1 MKIED
6 IIEERKIED
15 IIHYT
20 TNSGLTGILASGHLL
35 SRARLKVDQYLEHI
49 IYYNC
54 ESRIRDK
61 EWLDYINL
69 SITTANMN
77 LFGISRGK
85 WHSEME
91 GWWCLLSFSPE
102 ILLHLG
108 VFFTTTN
115 NIYTSVKRE
124 PGPQGLNN
132 LFADRIERWS
142 GNVEMRKSHLPS
154 NQPTCNQ
161 AEVLYPVELSIEYL
175 RHIYV
180 EGEENQDAVGN
191 IIAAFKGLPKFDCL
205 VRPELF

>member
-1 MKIED
+1 MNIED

-20 TNSGLTGILASGHLL
+20 TNSGFTGILASGHLL
-35 SRARLKVDQYLEHI
+35 SRARLKEDEYLEYI

-54 ESRIRDK
+54 KRRIRDK

-77 LFGISRGK
+77 LFGLSRGK
-85 WHSEME
+85 WHARMD

-102 ILLHLG
+102 ILLHPG

-115 NIYTSVKRE
+115 NIYTSVQRKK
-124 PGPQGLNN
+124 GAQGLND

-142 GNVEMRKSHLPS
+142 GNVAEREITLPL

-161 AEVLYPVELSIEYL
+161 AEVLYPRRLSVDFL

-180 EGEENQDAVGN
+180 ENEDNQVAAEN
-191 IIAAFKGLPKFDCL
+191 IAATFHGLPEIDCQ
-205 VRPELF
+205 VKPDLF

>member
-6 IIEERKIED
+6 IIKERKIED

-20 TNSGLTGILASGHLL
+20 TNSGFTGVLASEHLL
-35 SRARLKVDQYLEHI
+35 SRARLREEQYLEHI
-49 IYYNC
+49 IFYNC
-54 ESRIRDK
+54 ENRNRDK

-85 WHSEME
+85 WHSTMD
-91 GWWCLLSFSPE
+91 GWWCLLAFSTE
-102 ILLHLG
+102 ILLHPG
-108 VFFTTTN
+108 VFFATTN
-115 NIYTSVKRE
+115 NIYTSVQRKK
-124 PGPQGLNN
+124 GAQGLNN
-132 LFADRIERWS
+132 LFADRIQRWP
-142 GNVEMRKSHLPS
+142 GNVVVREPNFPL

-161 AEVLYPVELSIEYL
+161 AEVLYPGDLSIDYL

-180 EGEENQDAVGN
+180 ETANNQDAVEN
-191 IIAAFKGLPKFDCL
+191 IVAAFKGLPEFDCQ